1 MDEPV
6 SLPIDGELDLHTF
19 RPSDLKDLVPAYLDA
34 CREQGIFEVRIIHGK
49 GIGNLRRSV
58 HALLGRLP
66 NVASFAQASEL
77 YGGAGATFVR
87 LHPADEARG
96 ASSETV
102 SRATPAESGPRSALL
117 PEGRR
122 SAHPGTDHSGT
133 GKARENPH

>member
-19 RPSDLKDLVPAYLDA
+19 RPSDLKELVPAYLDA
-34 CREQGIFEVRIIHGK
+34 CRERSILEVRIIHGK

-66 NVASFAQASEL
+66 VVASFAQASEL

-87 LHPADEARG
+87 LHPANEARG
-96 ASSETV
+96 TPSETV
-102 SRATPAESGPRSALL
+102 SPPTLAESEPRSVPR
-117 PEGRR
+117 PEDRH
-122 SAHPGTDHSGT
+122 SAHPDRDHSGT
-133 GKARENPH
+133 GKGRENPL